1 MEPID
6 IVIIWVDGEDPIHK
20 AKRRKFLGNGRG
32 ETFAEVAAP
41 TRFRSVGEIYFCI
54 ASILRFAPFV
64 HHIYIVTDAQ
74 NPHADRFAARF
85 FPESHI
91 PITVVDHR
99 TIFRDYED
107 LLPTFNSLS
116 IETMLWRIPGLS
128 ERFVYFN
135 DDVLLVA
142 PVSPSDWY
150 DEAGQPIIYG
160 YWHCTW
166 TARLVRW
173 LRLPKH
179 GHRTFTY
186 KDSMLNAAD
195 VLGGEA
201 RKRFVRMIHASLP
214 LQRSF
219 FEQFYG
225 QHPELLVENARW
237 RFRNPHQFNPQSLF
251 ITYLALHNR
260 CVLRPQGQTVIYLA
274 PRPERIK
281 KVAQSLRAAIVNR
294 AAKICCINS
303 LDMGAP
309 EQQLGIVAWI
319 GQRLGIDF
327 LALRAERLRKQQAE
341 ERA

>member
-6 IVIIWVDGEDPIHK
+6 IVITWVDGEDPIHK

-260 CVLRPQGQTVIYLA
+260 CVLRPQGHRHLSGAAAGTYQKSSPVPA
-274 PRPERIK
+274 GRHC
-281 KVAQSLRAAIVNR
+281 QSGRQNLLHQFAGHGSSRAAAGHCGLDR
-294 AAKICCINS
+294 TAAGHRFS
-303 LDMGAP
+303 G
-309 EQQLGIVAWI
+309 
-319 GQRLGIDF
+319 
-327 LALRAERLRKQQAE
+327 LAGRTPA
-341 ERA
+341 